1 MGTTIM
7 TPPIVTNGLVLHLD
21 SANQKS
27 YISGSA
33 NWNDLSGNGNNANL
47 INGPIYNSTN
57 GGTIVFDGVNDG
69 ANIPTNAT
77 LQPPTSLTLES
88 IFKINSYTNG
98 YFIVAHSG
106 NATGAYVKY
115 GFRLLTSGG
124 VMAYMNTNT
133 TNGAIIQ
140 NISNINIV
148 LNTWIHSTMTYD
160 GASSK
165 IYING
170 SLANTGAITGT
181 INYTEYGSP
190 YYLSIGRKSESEGG
204 YVSGSVSVVKV
215 YNKTLSATEVLQNYN
230 ALKSRFNLN

>member
-1 MGTTIM
+1 MAFGNG
-7 TPPIVTNGLVLHLD
+7 PKVVTDGLVFALD
-21 SANQKS
+21 ASDQNS
-27 YISGSA
+27 YISGSLT
-33 NWNDLSGNGNNANL
+33 WNDLSGNGNNANL
-47 INGPIYNSTN
+47 INGPIYSSTN
-57 GGTIVFDGVNDG
+57 GGTIVFDGINDG
-69 ANIPTNAT
+69 ATVPTNIT

-88 IFKINSYTNG
+88 VFKLNSFTNG

-190 YYLSIGRKSESEGG
+190 YYLSIGRKNESEGQ

-215 YNKTLSATEVLQNYN
+215 YNKALSATEVTQNYN
-230 ALKSRFNLN
+230 AQKSRFGLR